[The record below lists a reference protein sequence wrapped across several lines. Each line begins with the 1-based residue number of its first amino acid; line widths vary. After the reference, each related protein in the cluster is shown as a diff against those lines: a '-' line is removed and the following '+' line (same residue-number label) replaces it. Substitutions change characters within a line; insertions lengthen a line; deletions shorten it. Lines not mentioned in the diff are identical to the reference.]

1 MTTCDCEKK
10 KQHSHVYS
18 VACFSLS
25 VNTRREFRCYD
36 GRFGIDGTTTLPD
49 VLQMSR
55 DPARMCVVISKTICL
70 IEGAC

>member
-25 VNTRREFRCYD
+25 VNTRRGLRCYD
-36 GRFGIDGTTTLPD
+36 GRYGIDGITTLPD
-49 VLQMSR
+49 ILQMSR
-55 DPARMCVVISKTICL
+55 DPAKNVLVIAKYICL